1 MNKKMYA
8 LTSAAVAVAST
19 VMILDFAI
27 RKKTEHAACVGVLLA
42 GLAGLIGGAVIAYQ
56 PEKKARRGLT
66 VEDMLD
72 DYDVALVENNISEV
86 LGVAADHGE
95 TAKE

>member
-19 VMILDFAI
+19 VMIVDYVV
-27 RKKTEHAACVGVLLA
+27 RKKTERAACAGILLA
-42 GLAGLIGGAVIAYQ
+42 GIAGLIGGAVIAYQ
-56 PEKKARRGLT
+56 PEKKARRALT

-72 DYDVALVENNISEV
+72 DYDVAMVENNISEV
-86 LGVAADHGE
+86 LGIAADRGASH
-95 TAKE
+95 

>member
-19 VMILDFAI
+19 VMIVDYVV
-27 RKKTEHAACVGVLLA
+27 RKKTERAAYAGILLA
-42 GLAGLIGGAVIAYQ
+42 GIAGLIGGAVIAYQ

-72 DYDVALVENNISEV
+72 DYDVAMVENNISEV
-86 LGVAADHGE
+86 LGIAADRGASH
-95 TAKE
+95 